1 MLQAHKTLSPYLQT
15 AAKLHVLARAIQYVR
30 TLKRARPSA
39 SMGGRGRARYTA
51 TVSKGKGAGGGTPR
65 AVAKEATVHVGLLL
79 AFPGE
84 DGSILLH
91 RQGTR
96 NDGQVLEK
104 QSLIHLLTKDS
115 HELLNRPAKGLSM
128 LCGSMTHGL
137 LALERLDTS
146 LCQRDRRALV
156 PALQSLGTACTA
168 LDATKKGG
176 ETTEGLSA
184 AIQQIFSYVTH
195 AEPAVFQ
202 RLAVL
207 GAQIYVTAMQ
217 LLEAGTQATLVVG
230 KGESKR
236 IRKCYSGKD
245 DTPHAWRTRK
255 RTYIVYIYIF
265 FLRIPIYKYKY
276 RCMKL
281 QVYSLERASLK
292 VADII

>member
-1 MLQAHKTLSPYLQT
+1 
-15 AAKLHVLARAIQYVR
+15 
-30 TLKRARPSA
+30 
-39 SMGGRGRARYTA
+39 MGGRGRGRYAA
-51 TVSKGKGAGGGTPR
+51 TQPKGKGVSGGAPR
-65 AVAKEATVHVGLLL
+65 AVAKEATVHVDLLR

-128 LCGSMTHGL
+128 LSGSMTHWL

-146 LCQRDRRALV
+146 LCQGDRRALV
-156 PALQSLGTACTA
+156 SALQSLGTACTA

-176 ETTEGLSA
+176 ETTEELSA

-195 AEPAVFQ
+195 ADPAAYQ

-217 LLEAGTQATLVVG
+217 LLEAGTQETVVDG
-230 KGESKR
+230 NR
-236 IRKCYSGKD
+236 
-245 DTPHAWRTRK
+245 
-255 RTYIVYIYIF
+255 
-265 FLRIPIYKYKY
+265 
-276 RCMKL
+276 
-281 QVYSLERASLK
+281 
-292 VADII
+292 